1 MLWYVRLMDG
11 VENGDVIIPIF
22 FFFCQSGECLS
33 VCLSYMDGHF
43 RDLALELEYMGPV
56 FGHFSKE
63 YRAVSNWESSRHIHM
78 YMYPVPGTRVG
89 RSYQKIKNVNFMY
102 FSLTYEFI
110 KYMLT
115 IVSVK
120 VPIVI
125 SS

>member
-33 VCLSYMDGHF
+33 VCLTWMDISEIWH
-43 RDLALELEYMGPV
+43 LNLNTWVL
-56 FGHFSKE
+56 FSVTFPKSIVR
-63 YRAVSNWESSRHIHM
+63 YRIGNHQDIHM